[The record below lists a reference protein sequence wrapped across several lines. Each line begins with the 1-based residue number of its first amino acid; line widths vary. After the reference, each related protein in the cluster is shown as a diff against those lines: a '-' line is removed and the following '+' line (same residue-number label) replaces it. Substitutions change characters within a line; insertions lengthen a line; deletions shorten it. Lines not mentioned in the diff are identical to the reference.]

1 MDTIA
6 ILKEAYGYNSPI
18 ILRRVRIGGKSKTAI
33 RQDLSR
39 AYKKGEINKIVNGVY
54 YFGSGVT
61 LVNEKY
67 YLDMIEE
74 KYIRNDYGYTN
85 LDIDIY
91 GYYTGDKFLEQ
102 VGIKKTHKNGVIEIV
117 TNNTSSKRT
126 LKHDDLVVVIRKSK
140 VGVNKNNHKIL
151 QFLDM
156 FYSLNNEEVKANKE
170 IILSYFMNNLTVE
183 SVNEYLSYYPK
194 RIKKTLMTL
203 EIIKKLT

>member
-54 YFGSGVT
+54 YFGSGVS

-74 KYIRNDYGYTN
+74 KYIRNDYGYSN
-85 LDIDIY
+85 LEIEIY
-91 GYYTGDKFLEQ
+91 GYYTGDRFLEQ
-102 VGIKKTHKNGVIEIV
+102 IGIKKIPKSSVIEIV

-126 LKHDDLVVVIRKSK
+126 LKYDDLVVVIRKSK

-156 FYSLNNEEVKANKE
+156 FYSLNNEEIKANKE
-170 IILSYFMNNLTVE
+170 IILNYFKSNLNIE
-183 SVNEYLSYYPK
+183 SINQYLSYYPK
-194 RIKKTLMTL
+194 RIKKSLMLL
-203 EIIKKLT
+203 EIITN

>member
-39 AYKKGEINKIVNGVY
+39 AYKKGEINKITNGVY
-54 YFGSGVT
+54 YFGSGAS
-61 LVNEKY
+61 LANEKY

-74 KYIRNDYGYTN
+74 KYIRNDYGYSYI
-85 LDIDIY
+85 DIDIY

-102 VGIKKTHKNGVIEIV
+102 IGIKKIPKNSVIEII

-126 LKHDDLVVVIRKSK
+126 LKFDDLVVIIRKSK

-156 FYSLNNEEVKANKE
+156 FYSMNNDEILSNKD
-170 IILSYFMNNLTVE
+170 IILSYFEKNLKIDDF
-183 SVNEYLSYYPK
+183 NQFLSLYPK
-194 RIKKTLMTL
+194 KIKKTLVL
-203 EIIKKLT
+203 LGIIKK